1 MRAQDMLEIGN
12 TDHGHTLTSRVSIST
27 CSPLILG
34 NDPRNMT
41 DEIKALLTN
50 RELISTL
57 SQVRSLRRSHRAV
70 L

>member
-1 MRAQDMLEIGN
+1 MCVCVCVCVCVLWMLLSGA
-12 TDHGHTLTSRVSIST
+12 G
-27 CSPLILG
+27 SPLILG

>member
-1 MRAQDMLEIGN
+1 MCVLWMLLSGA
-12 TDHGHTLTSRVSIST
+12 G
-27 CSPLILG
+27 SPLILG